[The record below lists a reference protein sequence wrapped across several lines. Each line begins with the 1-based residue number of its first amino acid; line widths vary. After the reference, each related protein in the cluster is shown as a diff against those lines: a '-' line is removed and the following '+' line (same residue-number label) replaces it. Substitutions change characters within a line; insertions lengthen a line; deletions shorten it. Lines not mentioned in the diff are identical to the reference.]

1 MWRRVPDQEM
11 KLSRYEE
18 RIKLIEESCG
28 NGKGRVSA
36 FDALSPVP
44 PAVLLGIKQEQGG
57 GHNGARP
64 VKIVTVQ
71 TAHLLGRSFPALLPR
86 MPKKHT
92 AARPRAIP
100 VSARNTGSRFRKAS

>member
-1 MWRRVPDQEM
+1 M
-11 KLSRYEE
+11 
-18 RIKLIEESCG
+18 IEESCG
-28 NGKGRVSA
+28 NGKGCVSA

-71 TAHLLGRSFPALLPR
+71 TAHLLGRPELLPIIYCIQAFFF
-86 MPKKHT
+86 PGTH
-92 AARPRAIP
+92 
-100 VSARNTGSRFRKAS
+100 

>member
-1 MWRRVPDQEM
+1 M
-11 KLSRYEE
+11 SRYEE
-18 RIKLIEESCG
+18 RSKLIEESCG
-28 NGKGRVSA
+28 NGKDRVSA

-44 PAVLLGIKQEQGG
+44 PAVVLGIKQKQGG
-57 GHNGARP
+57 SHTGARP

-71 TAHLLGRSFPALLPR
+71 TAHPLGRSFPALLPR

>member
-1 MWRRVPDQEM
+1 M
-11 KLSRYEE
+11 SRYEE
-18 RIKLIEESCG
+18 RSKLIEESCG
-28 NGKGRVSA
+28 NGKDRVSA

-44 PAVLLGIKQEQGG
+44 PAVLLGIKQKQGG
-57 GHNGARP
+57 SHTGARP

-71 TAHLLGRSFPALLPR
+71 TAHPLGRSFPALLPR

-100 VSARNTGSRFRKAS
+100 VSVRNTGSRFRKAS